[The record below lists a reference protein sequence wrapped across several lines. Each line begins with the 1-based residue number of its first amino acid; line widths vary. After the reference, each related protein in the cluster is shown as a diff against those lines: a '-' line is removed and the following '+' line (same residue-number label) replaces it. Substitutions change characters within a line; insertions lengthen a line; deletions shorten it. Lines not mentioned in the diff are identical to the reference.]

1 MFYVLALQ
9 NYKSQNKQT
18 TNSRVCLKLSGF
30 SSVCAH
36 RESNTSQSL
45 SHEHPLGGEESF
57 LPSSPPSFLPSFPTD
72 NCRWQPLRLG
82 CIDFGNCLLQIRK
95 ATMSWGY
102 SKQGLWGFFPLW
114 AYPKDID
121 FCCCSPYKERL
132 SLLHQNP
139 SFTKL
144 WYSDLMLRA
153 VGLGSAP
160 APSWLFPI

>member
-1 MFYVLALQ
+1 MCLHCKTINPRINRRQIPECVWSCLVSAVSVPTERATPPSPWAMSILWEG
-9 NYKSQNKQT
+9 KSP
-18 TNSRVCLKLSGF
+18 SC
-30 SSVCAH
+30 
-36 RESNTSQSL
+36 
-45 SHEHPLGGEESF
+45 